1 MPLPGKLASSVAG
14 QSAWD
19 PEYTV
24 INEPDDY
31 YGRPGDIA
39 TFIVEAEGK
48 NLSYQWLYQAPGS
61 DEFVYCTSSDAT
73 TNTLRVEMMAGNSGI
88 LS

>member
-24 INEPDDY
+24 INEPDNY
-31 YGRPGDIA
+31 YGWPGDIA
-39 TFIVEAEGK
+39 IFIVEAEGK

-73 TNTLRVEMMAGNSGI
+73 TNTLRVEMMAGKSGI